1 MILKDKNSNIEIV
14 GVKLIRLL
22 IENLN
27 KKAKWRNGDQPE
39 ITTVS
44 QLLDMLTHKV
54 NNSSVLFF
62 SKKGE
67 PVSRAEKDKQEY
79 ETTDEIRLMINI
91 KEEMLQENAEQ
102 VMENIRG
109 LISFFNKD
117 REEIQFNFIVHE
129 QVWEKYSEFFS
140 IFKGNMIETNVT
152 VRDIKNFIIENI
164 DEKDFLPF
172 MQNINA
178 LHQVTESR
186 SEDNMEDLWDDM
198 ENDDFEEIIDVILGI
213 REDVKMYSR
222 SVVRYLYQFLQK
234 HKEVK
239 YSDLLEVLKRA
250 AEREL
255 NDPDEQYPDRL
266 ISFSKLKQELER
278 L

>member
-1 MILKDKNSNIEIV
+1 
-14 GVKLIRLL
+14 
-22 IENLN
+22 
-27 KKAKWRNGDQPE
+27 
-39 ITTVS
+39 
-44 QLLDMLTHKV
+44 
-54 NNSSVLFF
+54 
-62 SKKGE
+62 
-67 PVSRAEKDKQEY
+67 
-79 ETTDEIRLMINI
+79 MINI

-164 DEKDFLPF
+164 DEKEFLPF

-178 LHQVTESR
+178 LHQMTESR

>member
-1 MILKDKNSNIEIV
+1 MGKIFRI
-14 GVKLIRLL
+14 
-22 IENLN
+22 
-27 KKAKWRNGDQPE
+27 
-39 ITTVS
+39 
-44 QLLDMLTHKV
+44 
-54 NNSSVLFF
+54 
-62 SKKGE
+62 
-67 PVSRAEKDKQEY
+67 
-79 ETTDEIRLMINI
+79 
-91 KEEMLQENAEQ
+91 
-102 VMENIRG
+102 
-109 LISFFNKD
+109 
-117 REEIQFNFIVHE
+117 
-129 QVWEKYSEFFS
+129 FS

-164 DEKDFLPF
+164 DEKEFLPF

-266 ISFSKLKQELER
+266 ISFFEAKTGTGR

>member
-1 MILKDKNSNIEIV
+1 
-14 GVKLIRLL
+14 
-22 IENLN
+22 
-27 KKAKWRNGDQPE
+27 
-39 ITTVS
+39 
-44 QLLDMLTHKV
+44 
-54 NNSSVLFF
+54 
-62 SKKGE
+62 
-67 PVSRAEKDKQEY
+67 
-79 ETTDEIRLMINI
+79 MINI

-164 DEKDFLPF
+164 DEKEFLPF

-198 ENDDFEEIIDVILGI
+198 ENDDFEIIDVILGI

>member
-1 MILKDKNSNIEIV
+1 
-14 GVKLIRLL
+14 
-22 IENLN
+22 
-27 KKAKWRNGDQPE
+27 
-39 ITTVS
+39 
-44 QLLDMLTHKV
+44 
-54 NNSSVLFF
+54 
-62 SKKGE
+62 
-67 PVSRAEKDKQEY
+67 
-79 ETTDEIRLMINI
+79 MINI

-164 DEKDFLPF
+164 DEKEFLPF

-266 ISFSKLKQELER
+266 ISFSKLKQGLER

>member
-1 MILKDKNSNIEIV
+1 
-14 GVKLIRLL
+14 
-22 IENLN
+22 
-27 KKAKWRNGDQPE
+27 
-39 ITTVS
+39 
-44 QLLDMLTHKV
+44 
-54 NNSSVLFF
+54 
-62 SKKGE
+62 
-67 PVSRAEKDKQEY
+67 
-79 ETTDEIRLMINI
+79 MINI

-164 DEKDFLPF
+164 DEKEFLPF

-266 ISFSKLKQELER
+266 ISFSELKQELER

>member
-1 MILKDKNSNIEIV
+1 M

-27 KKAKWRNGDQPE
+27 KKAKWWNGDQPE

-67 PVSRAEKDKQEY
+67 PVSRVEKDKQEY

-164 DEKDFLPF
+164 DEKEFLPF

>member
-1 MILKDKNSNIEIV
+1 
-14 GVKLIRLL
+14 
-22 IENLN
+22 
-27 KKAKWRNGDQPE
+27 
-39 ITTVS
+39 
-44 QLLDMLTHKV
+44 
-54 NNSSVLFF
+54 
-62 SKKGE
+62 
-67 PVSRAEKDKQEY
+67 
-79 ETTDEIRLMINI
+79 MINI

-164 DEKDFLPF
+164 DEKEFLPF

-198 ENDDFEEIIDVILGI
+198 GNDDFEEIIDVILGI

>member
-1 MILKDKNSNIEIV
+1 
-14 GVKLIRLL
+14 
-22 IENLN
+22 
-27 KKAKWRNGDQPE
+27 
-39 ITTVS
+39 
-44 QLLDMLTHKV
+44 
-54 NNSSVLFF
+54 
-62 SKKGE
+62 
-67 PVSRAEKDKQEY
+67 
-79 ETTDEIRLMINI
+79 MINI

-102 VMENIRG
+102 VMENIGG

-164 DEKDFLPF
+164 DEKEFLPF

>member
-1 MILKDKNSNIEIV
+1 
-14 GVKLIRLL
+14 
-22 IENLN
+22 
-27 KKAKWRNGDQPE
+27 
-39 ITTVS
+39 
-44 QLLDMLTHKV
+44 
-54 NNSSVLFF
+54 
-62 SKKGE
+62 
-67 PVSRAEKDKQEY
+67 
-79 ETTDEIRLMINI
+79 MINI

-164 DEKDFLPF
+164 DEKEFLPF

-234 HKEVK
+234 QKEVK

>member
-1 MILKDKNSNIEIV
+1 
-14 GVKLIRLL
+14 
-22 IENLN
+22 
-27 KKAKWRNGDQPE
+27 
-39 ITTVS
+39 
-44 QLLDMLTHKV
+44 
-54 NNSSVLFF
+54 
-62 SKKGE
+62 
-67 PVSRAEKDKQEY
+67 
-79 ETTDEIRLMINI
+79 MINI

-102 VMENIRG
+102 VMENIRD

-164 DEKDFLPF
+164 DEKEFLPF

>member
-1 MILKDKNSNIEIV
+1 
-14 GVKLIRLL
+14 
-22 IENLN
+22 
-27 KKAKWRNGDQPE
+27 
-39 ITTVS
+39 
-44 QLLDMLTHKV
+44 
-54 NNSSVLFF
+54 
-62 SKKGE
+62 
-67 PVSRAEKDKQEY
+67 
-79 ETTDEIRLMINI
+79 MINI

-164 DEKDFLPF
+164 DEKEFLPF

-222 SVVRYLYQFLQK
+222 SAVRYLYQFLQK

>member
-1 MILKDKNSNIEIV
+1 
-14 GVKLIRLL
+14 
-22 IENLN
+22 
-27 KKAKWRNGDQPE
+27 
-39 ITTVS
+39 
-44 QLLDMLTHKV
+44 
-54 NNSSVLFF
+54 
-62 SKKGE
+62 
-67 PVSRAEKDKQEY
+67 
-79 ETTDEIRLMINI
+79 MINI

-117 REEIQFNFIVHE
+117 REEIQFNFIVHD

-164 DEKDFLPF
+164 DEKEFLPF

-250 AEREL
+250 TEREL

>member
-1 MILKDKNSNIEIV
+1 
-14 GVKLIRLL
+14 
-22 IENLN
+22 
-27 KKAKWRNGDQPE
+27 
-39 ITTVS
+39 
-44 QLLDMLTHKV
+44 
-54 NNSSVLFF
+54 
-62 SKKGE
+62 
-67 PVSRAEKDKQEY
+67 
-79 ETTDEIRLMINI
+79 MINI
-91 KEEMLQENAEQ
+91 KEEMLQENVEQ

-164 DEKDFLPF
+164 DEKEFLPF

>member
-1 MILKDKNSNIEIV
+1 
-14 GVKLIRLL
+14 
-22 IENLN
+22 
-27 KKAKWRNGDQPE
+27 
-39 ITTVS
+39 
-44 QLLDMLTHKV
+44 
-54 NNSSVLFF
+54 
-62 SKKGE
+62 
-67 PVSRAEKDKQEY
+67 
-79 ETTDEIRLMINI
+79 MINI

-164 DEKDFLPF
+164 DEKEFLPF

-213 REDVKMYSR
+213 REDVKRYSR

>member
-1 MILKDKNSNIEIV
+1 
-14 GVKLIRLL
+14 
-22 IENLN
+22 
-27 KKAKWRNGDQPE
+27 
-39 ITTVS
+39 
-44 QLLDMLTHKV
+44 
-54 NNSSVLFF
+54 
-62 SKKGE
+62 
-67 PVSRAEKDKQEY
+67 
-79 ETTDEIRLMINI
+79 MINI

-152 VRDIKNFIIENI
+152 VRDIKHFIIENI
-164 DEKDFLPF
+164 DEKEFLPF

>member
-1 MILKDKNSNIEIV
+1 
-14 GVKLIRLL
+14 
-22 IENLN
+22 
-27 KKAKWRNGDQPE
+27 
-39 ITTVS
+39 
-44 QLLDMLTHKV
+44 
-54 NNSSVLFF
+54 
-62 SKKGE
+62 
-67 PVSRAEKDKQEY
+67 
-79 ETTDEIRLMINI
+79 MINI

-164 DEKDFLPF
+164 DEKEFLPF

-266 ISFSKLKQELER
+266 LSFSKLKQELER

>member
-1 MILKDKNSNIEIV
+1 
-14 GVKLIRLL
+14 
-22 IENLN
+22 
-27 KKAKWRNGDQPE
+27 
-39 ITTVS
+39 
-44 QLLDMLTHKV
+44 
-54 NNSSVLFF
+54 
-62 SKKGE
+62 
-67 PVSRAEKDKQEY
+67 
-79 ETTDEIRLMINI
+79 MINI

-140 IFKGNMIETNVT
+140 IFNGNMIETNVT

-164 DEKDFLPF
+164 DEKEFLPF

-234 HKEVK
+234 HNDVK